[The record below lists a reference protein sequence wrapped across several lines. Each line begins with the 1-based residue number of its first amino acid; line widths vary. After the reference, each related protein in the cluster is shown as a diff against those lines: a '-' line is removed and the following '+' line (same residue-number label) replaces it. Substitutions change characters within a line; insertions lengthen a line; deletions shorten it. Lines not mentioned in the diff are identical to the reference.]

1 MKPPPRTRNKPERIF
16 IPEQVSQRSGKVPS
30 KWRRAEKIKFL
41 SALKRLQRPAGCL
54 EDIDCAFLAK
64 YLPTRSISEIR
75 SFVEDMKN
83 EVITRASFNL
93 KKKRW
98 KEKNDRKPIEVWTDM
113 ASTMAGTYEQSISSA
128 FSQMLLVSSTEPRTL
143 RNCDPP
149 QIYRSPSD
157 KDRPVGRTIPFRPVP
172 GLPVQGEYLGISTP
186 QPLLTV
192 KTPAPTTGPAKGR
205 PALFK
210 LVKVPNNNIPAP
222 QQQPSTTAGTSSVVT
237 STSLPP
243 ATSTIPQS
251 ATSVIGQVRP
261 SSSSAAVI
269 GSSVIHTAQ
278 QPSEQHSSTST
289 SIAASS
295 SLHMPISSSG
305 TSLSQIPNIAM
316 SSSSSAIPGCSYTHT
331 TPLLSASATECQARF
346 GRTSKYATKDSP
358 RTFGVSSVVD
368 FEKIYRYLSV
378 INKPNERCPLSPMES
393 AVVLDLLMSLPQE
406 LSLLDCNKLHKHLIQ
421 VYKCLSSPADSK
433 VAREMFKDLQWNGP
447 SAQTE
452 APIGQDS
459 KGTDSEQNT
468 ACQEGDADV
477 MGPCP
482 PLNPFMVPIK
492 LLMRK

>member
-157 KDRPVGRTIPFRPVP
+157 KD
-172 GLPVQGEYLGISTP
+172 
-186 QPLLTV
+186 
-192 KTPAPTTGPAKGR
+192 
-205 PALFK
+205 
-210 LVKVPNNNIPAP
+210 
-222 QQQPSTTAGTSSVVT
+222 
-237 STSLPP
+237 
-243 ATSTIPQS
+243 
-251 ATSVIGQVRP
+251 
-261 SSSSAAVI
+261 
-269 GSSVIHTAQ
+269 
-278 QPSEQHSSTST
+278 
-289 SIAASS
+289 
-295 SLHMPISSSG
+295 
-305 TSLSQIPNIAM
+305 
-316 SSSSSAIPGCSYTHT
+316 SSAIPGCSYTHT